1 MPTTLK
7 LRTTVLRA
15 AVIASIRAARRRDV
29 LGNDHLVANL
39 VEVVCI
45 AAVDATDEEVD
56 KRCKAAATAGLVAA
70 LGSERRS

>member
-1 MPTTLK
+1 LK

-45 AAVDATDEEVD
+45 AAVDVADDELQ
-56 KRCKAAATAGLVAA
+56 KRCKTAATAGLSVA
-70 LGSERRS
+70 LGSERHS